1 LIDSDSISS
10 IQSLEYNVHCSAK
23 TKSDSVSRLQRDND
37 VPPRE
42 GAPELQSSGWRVW
55 SVPGNELAIASSSTS
70 HSHPYIPSPQ
80 YHQTHII
87 AIMKGTTFLA
97 TAMAAGTASAGV
109 HKMPLKKVPLS
120 EQLVS
125 FIA

>member
-1 LIDSDSISS
+1 VQWL
-10 IQSLEYNVHCSAK
+10 A
-23 TKSDSVSRLQRDND
+23 RLVGAWQRACY
-37 VPPRE
+37 R
-42 GAPELQSSGWRVW
+42 LF
-55 SVPGNELAIASSSTS
+55 LHL

-97 TAMAAGTASAGV
+97 TAMAAGTASAGI